1 MIRTMSEFNQAL
13 LISNLYRCLLIIA
26 GLCFAYWGYLLF
38 DKGYFEK
45 GGELKAKFGEN
56 HLLLKQVAPGVFFAA
71 IGVLAIAVG
80 VARGINISVPSSL
93 GTSTGIMKYP
103 FPKKD
108 DPCATSESEEYQGRG
123 DSVKRKDGS
132 EVVPKMPKD

>member
-1 MIRTMSEFNQAL
+1 MSEFNQAL

-26 GLCFAYWGYLLF
+26 GICFAYWGYRLF

-71 IGVLAIAVG
+71 LGALAIAIG
-80 VARGINISVPSSL
+80 VARGISISVPSSL
-93 GTSTGIMKYP
+93 GTSVGTMK
-103 FPKKD
+103 FPKKE
-108 DPCATSESEEYQGRG
+108 PCPTVGVGGVSRKRG
-123 DSVKRKDGS
+123 LC
-132 EVVPKMPKD
+132 